1 MFRQRFQLGL
11 LHMSIA
17 LTALPIDGTLNRVM
31 ISELEIPATLVAVL
45 ITLPYLF
52 SPIQLAIGSFADRH
66 PLFGRRRTPYIII
79 GVVLSAAGLALAA
92 PAVFLLDA
100 NFSLGLLVSLL
111 AFGLW
116 GTGFNFAT
124 VSYFALA
131 SEISGEQR
139 SSRTIATMYFMM
151 ILTMIVTGITLG
163 RALETYTPFTLNV
176 AVWVVAA
183 IALAIGLLGVVG
195 LEPRRIEDAQPQP
208 STERAS
214 IGAFIPLVVSNPPAR
229 LFFIYMIVL
238 LAAILGQ
245 DVLLEPFAADAL
257 GLPISAT
264 TRLSSIYG
272 VAFLLALVAGGWSE
286 GRISKRRV
294 AAGSAWAGIA
304 AFAFII
310 AGGLLAST
318 ALFYTGVLIL
328 GTAIGL
334 STVSN
339 HALMLDMTTP
349 QNVGL
354 FIGAWGMATAFA
366 RLVGSITGGVLQDLV
381 SPLST
386 LPGAGYMTMFLINI
400 GLLAL
405 SLVLLSRLDVGRFRS
420 QAEADAP
427 TGDVIEQ
434 AALAARALE

>member
-11 LHMSIA
+11 LHMAVA
-17 LTALPIDGTLNRVM
+17 LTALPIDSTLNRVM
-31 ISELEIPATLVAVL
+31 ISELGIPATLVAVL

-79 GVVLSAAGLALAA
+79 GVVLSTAGLALAA
-92 PAVFLLDA
+92 PAVFLFDA
-100 NFSLGLLVSLL
+100 NFPLGLLVSLL

-131 SEISGEQR
+131 SEISGEQQ

-151 ILTMIVTGITLG
+151 ILTMIITGIGLG
-163 RALETYTPFTLNV
+163 RALETYTPFMLNV

-183 IALAIGLLGVVG
+183 IALAIGLLGTVG
-195 LEPRRIEDAQPQP
+195 LEPRRIEDVQPQP
-208 STERAS
+208 SVERTS
-214 IGAFIPLVVSNPPAR
+214 IGAFLPLVVNNPQAR

-257 GLPISAT
+257 GLSVSAT

-286 GRISKRRV
+286 GRISKRTV

-304 AFAFII
+304 AFTFII
-310 AGGLLAST
+310 VGGLLSST

-328 GTAIGL
+328 GMAIGL

-366 RLVGSITGGVLQDLV
+366 RLLGSITGGVVQDLV
-381 SPLST
+381 SPLTS
-386 LPGAGYMTMFLINI
+386 LPGVGYMAMFLINI
-400 GLLAL
+400 GLLTV
-405 SLVLLSRLDVGRFRS
+405 SLILLSRLDVGHFRS
-420 QAEADAP
+420 QAEAHAP

-434 AALAARALE
+434 AALAARALD